1 MIYFFNIIGMAML
14 VASVLSMAVIH
25 AISPIDRPYRVHLVA
40 DGVLVID
47 RTYRYFVIRPKID
60 ARSGEWW
67 FTTYRGGSLMLVPA
81 WVCAVVAAVLLAF
94 FPLD

>member
-14 VASVLSMAVIH
+14 VASFLIMAVVH
-25 AISPIDRPYRVHLVA
+25 AINPIDRPYRFHLVA
-40 DGVLVID
+40 AGVLVFD
-47 RTYRYFVIRPKID
+47 FAYRYLVIRPKIEPG
-60 ARSGEWW
+60 SSEWW

-81 WVCAVVAAVLLAF
+81 WVCAIAGSVLLLF

>member
-40 DGVLVID
+40 TVFSSSTAPID
-47 RTYRYFVIRPKID
+47 TSSYAPKSML
-60 ARSGEWW
+60 APGN
-67 FTTYRGGSLMLVPA
+67 GGSGSIGEEA
-81 WVCAVVAAVLLAF
+81 
-94 FPLD
+94 